1 MSNIGNKL
9 RSGFFA
15 TPEQQG
21 QYLVELFNK
30 PKGLIN
36 IFDPTCGE
44 GRILKQIAKSLES
57 DENQI
62 QTYGVEVDKAR
73 CKVAM
78 ELLDYCSNAAIET
91 MVVQRNAFQLIY
103 LNPPYDFEML
113 GADDLEGAKRK
124 EFIELE
130 RATRYLADEG
140 IMCYVIPSYRFAAEK
155 VARFISTHF
164 EKIAVVRFSDEDY
177 DDYKQCVIIARKRS
191 SDTKKFI
198 NKKVYNFLINMDD
211 EEFVLKNV
219 RTISS
224 LIGKLKW
231 DVPAAIKPIN
241 IFYSKLDSK
250 DNYYEGIIN
259 SSGFEQF
266 IEQTKPREIS
276 LENQPIINLN
286 SGQLALLMASGFV
299 NGMIG
304 NAEDLHIVQGQE
316 IVSKETEVEQIQNE
330 DGSITEK
337 NIERTVRKIS
347 IKTLSPNG
355 FIKKLVCD
363 TDVIIKM

>member
-1 MSNIGNKL
+1 
-9 RSGFFA
+9 
-15 TPEQQG
+15 
-21 QYLVELFNK
+21 
-30 PKGLIN
+30 
-36 IFDPTCGE
+36 
-44 GRILKQIAKSLES
+44 
-57 DENQI
+57 
-62 QTYGVEVDKAR
+62 
-73 CKVAM
+73 
-78 ELLDYCSNAAIET
+78 
-91 MVVQRNAFQLIY
+91 
-103 LNPPYDFEML
+103 ML

-140 IMCYVIPSYRFAAEK
+140 IMCYVIPSYRFAAKK

-177 DDYKQCVIIARKRS
+177 DDFKQCVLIARKRS
-191 SDTKKFI
+191 SDTSKFI
-198 NKKVYNFLINMDD
+198 NKKVYNFLIDMDN

-224 LIGKLKW
+224 LVGKLKW
-231 DVPAAIKPIN
+231 DVPAAFKPIN
-241 IFYSKLDSK
+241 IVYSKLDSK

-266 IEQTKPREIS
+266 IGQTKPREI
-276 LENQPIINLN
+276 LLDNQPIINLN

-330 DGSITEK
+330 DGSV
-337 NIERTVRKIS
+337 NS
-347 IKTLSPNG
+347 G
-355 FIKKLVCD
+355 KKSS
-363 TDVIIKM
+363 